1 MTAYETL
8 KEFISNN
15 SQKVFFTDD
24 ILVAINFSRSSVMR
38 ALKLLLQ
45 EESLFRLGYGIYV
58 TSAATS
64 FGTLAPSTSV
74 EKAAV
79 AFFRKKNIPWKDG
92 YLRRQNLLGRSTQI
106 PVRSSFDVGNSRI
119 TRKIGVGKCVIQYER
134 NCKTPDLPPIDYSD
148 MNNWY

>member
-8 KEFISNN
+8 KELVNN
-15 SQKVFFTDD
+15 SSQKVFFTDD
-24 ILVAINFSRSSVMR
+24 ILAAVEFSRSSVMR
-38 ALKLLLQ
+38 ALKRLLQ
-45 EESLFRLGYGIYV
+45 EEFLFRLGYGIYV
-58 TSAATS
+58 TSACTS
-64 FGTLAPSTSV
+64 FGTLAPSTTA
-74 EKAAV
+74 ERAAV

-106 PVRSSFDVGNSRI
+106 PLRSSDVGNSRI
-119 TRKIGVGKCVIQYER
+119 TRKIGMGKYVIRYEH

>member
-38 ALKLLLQ
+38 ALKRLLQ
-45 EESLFRLGYGIYV
+45 EKFLFKMGYGIYV
-58 TSAATS
+58 SSMYAS
-64 FGTLAPSTSV
+64 SGRLVPSTTP
-74 EKAAV
+74 ERAAV
-79 AFFRKKNIPWKDG
+79 AFFRRRNIPWKDG

-106 PVRSSFDVGNSRI
+106 PAHSTFDVGNSRI
-119 TRKIGVGKCVIQYER
+119 TRKIGIGKIVIQYER
-134 NCKTPDLPPIDYSD
+134 NRKTPDLPPIDYSD